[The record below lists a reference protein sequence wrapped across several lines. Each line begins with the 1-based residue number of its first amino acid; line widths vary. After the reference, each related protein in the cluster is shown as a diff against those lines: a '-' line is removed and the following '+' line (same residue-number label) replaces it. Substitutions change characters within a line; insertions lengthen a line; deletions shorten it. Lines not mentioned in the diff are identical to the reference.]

1 MITIALVYMQVDLL
15 YRTTQ
20 NLLVIVSA
28 LRLALLVIMLYNLS
42 CMMLIKVFH
51 LALIFERDSHTQREP
66 KFLG

>member
-20 NLLVIVSA
+20 NILVIVSA

-51 LALIFERDSHTQREP
+51 LALIFERDFHTQREP